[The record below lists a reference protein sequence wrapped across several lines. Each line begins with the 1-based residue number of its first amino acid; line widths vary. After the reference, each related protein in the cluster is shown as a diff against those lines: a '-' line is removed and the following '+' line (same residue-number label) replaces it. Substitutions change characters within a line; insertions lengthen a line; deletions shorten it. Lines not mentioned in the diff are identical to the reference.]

1 MSTTT
6 RTALHKTPIPEG
18 QTFEIKNLKAPHF
31 DPNWHFHDEYQL
43 FVVLRGTGTRFIGD
57 HVASFTHGDLVLTG
71 PNLPHLWR
79 SDADYFQLR
88 HEEHTEGVV
97 IYFREDF
104 LGKEFLNRKEMYKI
118 KQLLHKAER
127 GMRITDNT
135 AEEITA
141 QMQELVRQSDF
152 NAVLGFLTI
161 INRLCNTTDY
171 QLLASSG
178 YSNSMK
184 ESDSYR
190 MNQVHE
196 YVMKRFHDRITLEE
210 VAALANM
217 TPSSFSRYFKMHS
230 NKTFSDF
237 LIEIRIGHSCKLL
250 MQANRSISEVC
261 YESGFNTLS
270 HFNRQFKIVT
280 NYTPLEYRRKYASN

>member
-1 MSTTT
+1 MSTIT
-6 RTALHKTPIPEG
+6 RTALHKTPIHED
-18 QTFEIKNLKAPHF
+18 QTFEIRYLREPHF

-43 FVVLRGTGTRFIGD
+43 FVVLKGTGTRFIGD

-79 SDADYFQLR
+79 SDAAYFQPH
-88 HEEHTEGVV
+88 HEENTEGLV

-104 LGKEFLNRKEMYKI
+104 LGKEFLKRQEMYKV
-118 KQLLHKAER
+118 KQLLHKANR
-127 GMRITDNT
+127 GMRITNDT
-135 AEEITA
+135 AKDVTGMML
-141 QMQELVRQSDF
+141 QLLKQSDF
-152 NAVLGFLTI
+152 NSVLGFLTI
-161 INRLCNTTDY
+161 INMLCSTADY

-184 ESDSYR
+184 ESDSDR

-217 TPSSFSRYFKMHS
+217 TPSSFSRYFKVHA

-250 MQANRSISEVC
+250 MQENKSISEVC

-280 NYTPLEYRRKYASN
+280 TYTPLEYRKKYAAD